1 MLRNNLFSLLTHIIC
16 MIIALFLAVFFQVY
30 CPYLAYISVFLLI
43 LYLVVGVKSRPQ
55 KSVGGNI
62 LSVSAIS
69 IGGLLL
75 YGTSLIVSSNLLK
88 ALVKFYV
95 LPVTNVFMNI
105 TNNTEQSNIDNP
117 LIFAGLILVP
127 TLLMW
132 LGLQFKVKTELP
144 KKFHLLLIY
153 TGGFFLL
160 IALIVAGEIFP
171 GKFDDVKLNYRGDK
185 IFFEERVWDK
195 YYLYVSDLKLRHKT
209 LIYSGTSPANR
220 ITPNPGKNIVLFT
233 YRKNGDERDQ
243 TVCLYDYSKHKYIY
257 QARLSS
263 YRDKIAWSKDGDQLF
278 FNSYLGLTAL
288 DLKDLRLKNE
298 TQKYHLLMNKGFSYD
313 CFDWSVKGDQLIYT
327 IFSDLFLFDRNT
339 GRNTKLKSLDL
350 IKSASF
356 DFQEYF
362 TQIFFINH
370 DQSVLYSYQEGPEFP
385 GKIAV
390 FDLTTHTVKH
400 LYDAPNPQETHAGD
414 SITDLVIEKVLNDQY
429 IIISEYD
436 MVNESEPQP
445 YTIYLFNLYNQKS
458 VRLYKTYNT
467 ISTWDVNGMTQQMV
481 CINSNRIKI
490 IDLKPYL
497 KKIAK

>member
-16 MIIALFLAVFFQVY
+16 MIIALVLAFFFQVY

-75 YGTSLIVSSNLLK
+75 HGTSLIVSSDLLK

-117 LIFAGLILVP
+117 LILAGLVLVP
-127 TLLMW
+127 TLLLW
-132 LGLQFKVKTELP
+132 LGLQFKVKTGLP

-160 IALIVAGEIFP
+160 IAMIIANEIFP
-171 GKFDDVKLNYRGDK
+171 GKLDDVKLNYRGDK

-195 YYLYVSDLKLRHKT
+195 YYLYFADLNLRHKE

-220 ITPNPGKNIVLFT
+220 ITPNPSKNIVLFT
-233 YRKNGDERDQ
+233 HQKGGDEEDW
-243 TVCLYDYSKHKYIY
+243 TVCLYDCSKCKYIY
-257 QARLSS
+257 QARQS
-263 YRDKIAWSKDGDQLF
+263 YRDEIAWSKDGDKLF
-278 FNSYLGLTAL
+278 FSSYRGLTAF
-288 DLKDLRLKNE
+288 DLKDLRLENDTPK
-298 TQKYHLLMNKGFSYD
+298 KYHLPMKKGDSYD
-313 CFDWSVKGDQLIYT
+313 CFDWSGNGDQLLYAIY
-327 IFSDLFLFDRNT
+327 SDLFLFDLNT
-339 GRNTKLKSLDL
+339 GRNTKLKSLNL
-350 IKSASF
+350 IKSAPF

-362 TQIFFINH
+362 TKVFFINN

-390 FDLTTHTVKH
+390 FDLTAHTVKH
-400 LYDAPNPQETHAGD
+400 LYDAPNPQETHAGI

-445 YTIYLFNLYNQKS
+445 YTVYLFNLHNQKS

-497 KKIAK
+497 KKIVK